1 MICLYDNFFLSHFI
15 STRSSLILLEIK
27 YTKFQ
32 EDNCSDYLNILGNS
46 IMRHLDLIPIIKVS
60 NYSSTRSI
68 KRINKFFQ
76 TFQFKFQFQKKE
88 PTKIIVSRA
97 QTNNQI
103 FSVSGKCTDRLSTSN
118 FLIQANLI
126 SWVS

>member
-76 TFQFKFQFQKKE
+76 TFQFKFQFQKKR
-88 PTKIIVSRA
+88 TH
-97 QTNNQI
+97 
-103 FSVSGKCTDRLSTSN
+103 
-118 FLIQANLI
+118 
-126 SWVS
+126 